1 MENLFRSEKDS
12 LVGEKQKL
20 FSLCAEKSE
29 EIKRLYETL
38 KKMKDT
44 ADIERAELKILI
56 EGLRDKLRE
65 TERANKE
72 ECELLKIKMA
82 HLHETDVACLSKYY

>member
-1 MENLFRSEKDS
+1 
-12 LVGEKQKL
+12 
-20 FSLCAEKSE
+20 
-29 EIKRLYETL
+29 
-38 KKMKDT
+38 MKDT